1 MSTLRQVSSF
11 ILLIFSLAVSA
22 QTSQTNLKVPGSK
35 ITVPFRQKDTSYWV
49 DNFRQFRDAI
59 FQRDK
64 TKAKVFFD
72 FPIIDSSNEIW
83 YLAYDKNEKAVELLH
98 DAIKPFTETDFDKY
112 FDKLFSKT
120 FVKSLLKIKTDELF
134 KKGAYQTP
142 EFKDHFASYIL
153 YSTYDKTENTLDL
166 NFTSGKYRDEKGEP
180 LDGESN
186 IFYLFQLTKKGHIK
200 FIQIRL
206 AG

>member
-1 MSTLRQVSSF
+1 MTAPRQALLL
-11 ILLIFSLAVSA
+11 IALIFSLTASA
-22 QTSQTNLKVPGSK
+22 QTSQNNLKDPGTK
-35 ITVPFRQKDTSYWV
+35 ILVTFKQKDTSYWV
-49 DNFRQFRDAI
+49 DNFRQFRYAI

-64 TKAKVFFD
+64 IKAKAFFN

-83 YLAYDKNEKAVELLH
+83 YLAYDRNEKAVELLH

-180 LDGESN
+180 LDGEFN